1 MRRIQMPQDQLDA
14 IFGKEFLRQHAREHD
29 EGQHGGPVVGSVAAK
44 ALAEGHSHA
53 DSSHGVICTVQ
64 CKAKAAAASAAA
76 AAASA
81 AEEEEKKRVAAIE
94 QEAARLAR
102 ERNALADREKRILT
116 TALEQADML
125 DADEEEKKRV
135 AALMAAAAKRRPVT
149 RGIAQVLT
157 LALVFLRGVRGFARV
172 GIGLSGRM
180 HASAQRLRSR
190 ADASERVYFHASAH
204 VLSHMT
210 SGGK

>member
-1 MRRIQMPQDQLDA
+1 MATTAAAETLQGCLRRIQMPQDQLDA

-53 DSSHGVICTVQ
+53 DHSHGVICTVQ

-76 AAASA
+76 EAAA
-81 AEEEEKKRVAAIE
+81 AEEEAARLARE
-94 QEAARLAR
+94 RKAAAAAAAAEEEAARLAR
-102 ERNALADREKRILT
+102 ERNALADRETRILT

-157 LALVFLRGVRGFARV
+157 LALVFLGGVRGFARACV
-172 GIGLSGRM
+172 GLSGKM
-180 HASAQRLRSR
+180 HASAQRQR
-190 ADASERVYFHASAH
+190 
-204 VLSHMT
+204 
-210 SGGK
+210 

>member
-14 IFGKEFLRQHAREHD
+14 VFGKEFLRQHAREHD

-53 DSSHGVICTVQ
+53 DHSHGVICTVQ

-76 AAASA
+76 EAAA
-81 AEEEEKKRVAAIE
+81 AEEEAARLARE
-94 QEAARLAR
+94 RNAAAAAAAAEEEAARLAR
-102 ERNALADREKRILT
+102 ERNALADRETRILT

-135 AALMAAAAKRRPVT
+135 AELMAAAAKRRPVT

-157 LALVFLRGVRGFARV
+157 LALVFLGGVRGFARACV
-172 GIGLSGRM
+172 GLSGKM
-180 HASAQRLRSR
+180 HASAQRLR
-190 ADASERVYFHASAH
+190 
-204 VLSHMT
+204 
-210 SGGK
+210 

>member
-1 MRRIQMPQDQLDA
+1 MATTAAAETLQGCLRRIQMPQDQLDA
-14 IFGKEFLRQHAREHD
+14 VFGKEFLRQHAREHD

-53 DSSHGVICTVQ
+53 DHSHGVICTVQ

-76 AAASA
+76 EAAA
-81 AEEEEKKRVAAIE
+81 AEEEAARLARE
-94 QEAARLAR
+94 RNAAAAAAAAEEEAARLAR
-102 ERNALADREKRILT
+102 ERNALADRETRILT

-135 AALMAAAAKRRPVT
+135 AELMAAAAKRRPVT

-157 LALVFLRGVRGFARV
+157 LALVFLGGVRGFARACV
-172 GIGLSGRM
+172 GLSGKM
-180 HASAQRLRSR
+180 HASAQRLR
-190 ADASERVYFHASAH
+190 
-204 VLSHMT
+204 
-210 SGGK
+210 

>member
-1 MRRIQMPQDQLDA
+1 MATTAAAETLQGCLRRIQMPQDQLDA

-53 DSSHGVICTVQ
+53 DHSHGVICTVQ

-76 AAASA
+76 EAAA
-81 AEEEEKKRVAAIE
+81 AEE
-94 QEAARLAR
+94 EAARLAR
-102 ERNALADREKRILT
+102 ERNAAAAAAAAEEEAARLSRERNALADRETRILT

-135 AALMAAAAKRRPVT
+135 AELMAAAAKRRPVT

-157 LALVFLRGVRGFARV
+157 LALVFLGGVRGFARACV
-172 GIGLSGRM
+172 GLSGKM
-180 HASAQRLRSR
+180 HASAQRLR
-190 ADASERVYFHASAH
+190 
-204 VLSHMT
+204 
-210 SGGK
+210 